1 MFCKSLLLLLSFSFG
16 HWIVCIF
23 LRFFYCF
30 FFTCFGILN
39 FVSFILSLINNY
51 SIFITVTCSE
61 PPRVRYAVHDGFDES
76 SLYPAGRQVTYT
88 CIKGYIYHQQ
98 NGGNSRAMCNG
109 EGEWVGL
116 GQFGC
121 SRKFNGWITLTNWN
135 KRTVQSRYLELCWD
149 ASIQRYYDID

>member
-1 MFCKSLLLLLSFSFG
+1 MFCQSLYVLLSFSFSHIVSSSFSSNDFLLDFG
-16 HWIVCIF
+16 TVPPLWIF
-23 LRFFYCF
+23 SF
-30 FFTCFGILN
+30 
-39 FVSFILSLINNY
+39 FILLLVNNY
-51 SIFITVTCSE
+51 SIFIAVTCSE

-88 CIKGYIYHQQ
+88 CIKGYTYHQQ

-121 SRKFNGWITLTNWN
+121 SRKFNG
-135 KRTVQSRYLELCWD
+135 
-149 ASIQRYYDID
+149 

>member
-1 MFCKSLLLLLSFSFG
+1 M
-16 HWIVCIF
+16 
-23 LRFFYCF
+23 
-30 FFTCFGILN
+30 
-39 FVSFILSLINNY
+39 
-51 SIFITVTCSE
+51 TCSE

-88 CIKGYIYHQQ
+88 CIKGYTYHQQ

-121 SRKFNGWITLTNWN
+121 SRKFNG
-135 KRTVQSRYLELCWD
+135 
-149 ASIQRYYDID
+149 